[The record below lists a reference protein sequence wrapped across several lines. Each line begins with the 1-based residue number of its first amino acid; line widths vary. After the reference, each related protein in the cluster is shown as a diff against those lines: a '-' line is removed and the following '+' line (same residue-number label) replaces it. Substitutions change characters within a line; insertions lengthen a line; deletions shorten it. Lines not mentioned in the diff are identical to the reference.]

1 MEVQF
6 FRHFAT
12 ATKATF
18 TLYARVKYD
27 DNRADFGSTGL
38 RLRPEEWDSVNKRVL
53 PSHRQWEH
61 LNKQLDELL
70 DRLDLS
76 YKIVSK
82 GGNQPVTANAIL
94 TCYKDIFEP
103 PKEKKEKEILF
114 TDLLG
119 FWINSR
125 EKELEDGDIRYATFK
140 KNREAIT
147 KALSYLNETGR
158 LNVKASEFTL
168 RSAHRYRAWL
178 EDQGYGY
185 AHVNKLL
192 KTVRQAV
199 KWAYE
204 HEYLETNTLDGLKLK
219 RDTLPIPEFLTIRQV
234 RDLATRPFTNPVL
247 QRVADLMFVY
257 CRTGFHYTDLKLVI
271 KSAREEIDKGLAGF
285 DWIKHARIKTGV
297 FAKVPI
303 FDDLKPVVEKYG
315 GWDKLPLISNDKMNY
330 FLKVIAAERGLNPK
344 LSVKFGRNSFAD
356 WLLNEKGWSIPA
368 VKVVLGLRTDAM
380 VNRYVRADE
389 RRVALELKKKK

>member
-1 MEVQF
+1 
-6 FRHFAT
+6 
-12 ATKATF
+12 
-18 TLYARVKYD
+18 
-27 DNRADFGSTGL
+27 
-38 RLRPEEWDSVNKRVL
+38 EWDSVNKRVL
-53 PSHRQWEH
+53 PAHRQWEL
-61 LNKQLDELL
+61 LNKQIDDLL
-70 DRLDLS
+70 DRLDIS

-82 GGNQPVTANAIL
+82 GGREPVTAGVIL
-94 TCYKDIFEP
+94 ACYRNVFEP
-103 PKEKKEKEILF
+103 PKEKHEETGKLF
-114 TDLLG
+114 LDILG
-119 FWINSR
+119 FWINNR
-125 EKELEDGDIRYATFK
+125 EYQLEKQEIRYSTFK

-147 KALSYLNETGR
+147 KAVSYLEETGKQR
-158 LNVKASEFTL
+158 VKASEFSI

-185 AHVNKLL
+185 AHINKLL
-192 KTVRQAV
+192 KTIRQAV

-204 HEYLETNTLDGLKLK
+204 HEYIETNTLDGLKLK
-219 RDTLPIPEFLTIRQV
+219 RDTLPIPAFLTIRQV
-234 RDLATRPFTNPVL
+234 RDLATKPFQSPVL

-271 KSAREEIDKGLAGF
+271 ESAQEEIGEGLAGF
-285 DWIKHARIKTGV
+285 DWINHARIKTGV

-303 FDDLKPVVEKYG
+303 FDDLKPIVEKYG
-315 GWDKLPLISNDKMNY
+315 GWSKLPLISNDKMNY

-389 RRVALELKKKK
+389 RRVALELKKRKTK